1 MKITKSK
8 LKQIIKEELSTQV
21 NEEWYNDGTE
31 YTPEQQK
38 VADAMGSLIELIYN
52 MEHSNPEM
60 TDLYIQMLR
69 ALQQAGVRISA
80 LASMV

>member
-1 MKITKSK
+1 MKLTKTI
-8 LKQIIKEELSTQV
+8 LKQLIK
-21 NEEWYNDGTE
+21 EEWYNDGTE

-38 VADAMGSLIELIYN
+38 VVDAMGDLIELIYN

>member
-1 MKITKSK
+1 
-8 LKQIIKEELSTQV
+8 
-21 NEEWYNDGTE
+21 
-31 YTPEQQK
+31 
-38 VADAMGSLIELIYN
+38 MGSLIELIYN